1 MHSKS
6 MTKSMKKIL
15 FLILTIILIALPST
29 ASNAG
34 EQEKRFAQEIGS
46 MLVTLFQPDSITV
59 KISNGGSFAWA
70 ETEGANIDGI
80 RIDKMKLLAMLRDV
94 PQKIGTENKYDLANV
109 IHMSYGELHLKEK
122 DVNNYFLNGID
133 TKGFSN
139 LHFDFTPNGFI
150 ANGLFSA
157 KFIFNIRI
165 RLRAQGVLGL
175 RNDGVYLENTSIF
188 VEGVKQPDSITKM
201 IVDRV
206 NPLLPFKKIP
216 FPVYFKKITM
226 TDSEAV
232 LTSEQKPFSAGE
244 SWSWHK

>member
-1 MHSKS
+1 MKLNS
-6 MTKSMKKIL
+6 TKKIIL
-15 FLILTIILIALPST
+15 FIFSLIFIIISPA

-34 EQEKRFAQEIGS
+34 EQEKRLAEEIGT

-80 RIDKMKLLAMLRDV
+80 RIDKMKLMAMLRDIPKKV
-94 PQKIGTENKYDLANV
+94 GTENKYELANL

-122 DVNNYFLNGID
+122 DVNNYFLSGID
-133 TKGFSN
+133 TRGFSN
-139 LHFDFTPNGFI
+139 LHFDFSPNGFK

-165 RLRAQGVLGL
+165 RLSAQGVLGL
-175 RNDGVYLENTSIF
+175 REDGVYLEDTSIF
-188 VEGVKQPDSITKM
+188 VEGVKQPDSLTKM
-201 IVDRV
+201 IIGRV

-226 TDSEAV
+226 TDSEAI
-232 LTSEQKPFSAGE
+232 LTSEQKPFTFGE